1 MKAYVID
8 WLDHY
13 DDSADTAWSSVEKI
27 DPKPCLVRSVGFVV
41 KQTTEVV
48 TIAHSYHGGECSS
61 PFHILRSC
69 IVRMEPITLPPLR
82 REPNRFNRKKGAKR

>member
-27 DPKPCLVRSVGFVV
+27 EPQPCLVRSVGFVV
-41 KQTTEVV
+41 KQTPQVV

-69 IVRMEPITLPPLR
+69 IVRMEPLSLPPRR
-82 REPNRFNRKKGAKR
+82 REPEKPTKKRGATR